1 MDHIFSEKHIE
12 KTGEDDLF
20 DEIEENI
27 GLDENLINRQKLF
40 QKAGEVLQD
49 EREVLKDKVDRE
61 IQQLPALK
69 N

>member
-1 MDHIFSEKHIE
+1 VTDDGLKMDNIFSEKNIV
-12 KTGEDDLF
+12 KTDEDDHF

-49 EREVLKDKVDRE
+49 E
-61 IQQLPALK
+61 
-69 N
+69 

>member
-1 MDHIFSEKHIE
+1 MDHIFSEKNID